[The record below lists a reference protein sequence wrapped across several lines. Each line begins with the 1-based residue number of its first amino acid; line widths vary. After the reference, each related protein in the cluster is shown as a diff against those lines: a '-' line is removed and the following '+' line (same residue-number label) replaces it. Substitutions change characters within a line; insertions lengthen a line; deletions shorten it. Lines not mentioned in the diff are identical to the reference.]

1 MSAISVVQEYRE
13 MGDSWPKAIRET
25 IAPRQRV
32 GWAIWRLGER
42 IGKAI
47 CDVGDKLTG
56 GGCERGSYRP

>member
-1 MSAISVVQEYRE
+1 MSAISAVKEYRE
-13 MGDSWPKAIRET
+13 MGDSWPKAIGET

-32 GWAIWRLGER
+32 GWAIWTLGER

-56 GGCERGSYRP
+56 GGSARGSYRP